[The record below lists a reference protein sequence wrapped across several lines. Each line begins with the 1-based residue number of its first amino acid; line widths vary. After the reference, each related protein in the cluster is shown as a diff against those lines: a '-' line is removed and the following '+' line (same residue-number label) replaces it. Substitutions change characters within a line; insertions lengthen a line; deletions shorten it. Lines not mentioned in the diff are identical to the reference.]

1 MVDGLQEKKNG
12 SNTSPIS
19 ESIYFAMECYSMCPL
34 EGMCSSPCLHFVFGA
49 VTSFPNRI
57 LVNVTQEESLLI
69 YIFSNRP
76 SSSYENTSARECGKE
91 SSHLN

>member
-1 MVDGLQEKKNG
+1 MGYKKKKNG
-12 SNTSPIS
+12 SNTSPTN
-19 ESIYFAMECYSMCPL
+19 ESIYFAMERCGMHPL
-34 EGMCSSPCLHFVFGA
+34 EGLCSSRCLHFVFGA

-76 SSSYENTSARECGKE
+76 SSSYEHTNARECGKE
-91 SSHLN
+91 SSHLS